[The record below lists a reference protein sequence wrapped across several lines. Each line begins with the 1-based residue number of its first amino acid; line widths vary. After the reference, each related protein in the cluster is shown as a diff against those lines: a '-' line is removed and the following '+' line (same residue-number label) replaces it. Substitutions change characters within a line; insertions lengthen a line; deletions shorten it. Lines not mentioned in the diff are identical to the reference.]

1 MTAVIEYRIE
11 LSSRAERD
19 IEESFA
25 YIHADAPKNAVQWRH
40 GLETKLEML
49 SRMPTIFGTAPE
61 NRDSSREIRQLIY
74 GNYRIL
80 YTLEPDV
87 VFILSVR
94 HGARQFMNRDEID
107 EIE

>member
-1 MTAVIEYRIE
+1 
-11 LSSRAERD
+11 
-19 IEESFA
+19 
-25 YIHADAPKNAVQWRH
+25 
-40 GLETKLEML
+40 ML

-80 YTLEPDV
+80 YTLESDV